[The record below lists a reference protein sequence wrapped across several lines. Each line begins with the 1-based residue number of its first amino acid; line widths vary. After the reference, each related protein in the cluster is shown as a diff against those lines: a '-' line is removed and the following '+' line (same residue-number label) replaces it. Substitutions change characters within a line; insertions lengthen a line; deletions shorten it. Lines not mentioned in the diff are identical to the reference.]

1 MAKALKIPYWR
12 AGFETFKYHLTQ
24 YRNFIERMKG
34 MDEKQVA
41 EQEKNWGGEGSF
53 VFGKSLVGGSV
64 TGDVFEGITAK
75 PIAFV
80 PVAREAY
87 AQPAALSVELGGPW
101 GFYEHFFRAHG
112 ITKLPRAKGP
122 EIAIKRGATLTIPL
136 ELHNHNDAAKNITI
150 ALKLPEGWT
159 TQSGLGNLSL
169 DPQSDYYWQ
178 VLVDAPKPETKERQE
193 IECTASADGKTLATI
208 RISVQLRNGGLPQN

>member
-1 MAKALKIPYWR
+1 
-12 AGFETFKYHLTQ
+12 
-24 YRNFIERMKG
+24 

-53 VFGKSLVGGSV
+53 VFGKSLVGGIA

-80 PVAREAY
+80 PVAIEAY
-87 AQPAALSVELGGPW
+87 PELGVLSVELGGPW
-101 GFYEHFFRAHG
+101 AFYEKFFRAHG

-159 TQSGLGNLSL
+159 TQSGVGNFSL
-169 DPQSDYYWQ
+169 RPQSDCYWQ

-193 IECTASADGKTLATI
+193 IECTVSADGKTLATI